1 MRAPVWIYMSAVILI
16 ASGVILPEIL
26 AAMQSDYSSVGHY
39 LSELGAVGAPYAEIT
54 NLFGFLP
61 VAITSVILLLFI
73 ATRRLSDRGGQIG
86 AVLLMF
92 GLSAGYGIAVGFPCD
107 LGCPIE
113 GSARQAVH
121 NLAGLVQY
129 PMGAIG
135 LVLMGVSLRRN
146 QQILGSLCL
155 FSGAAMGVGFVLML
169 APDQAGY
176 RGLWQR
182 FGDYSAFISV
192 IATPIFARR
201 ADTETGTTAL
211 SSQP

>member
-1 MRAPVWIYMSAVILI
+1 MRAPVWIYMCAVILI

-73 ATRRLSDRGGQIG
+73 ATRRLSDRGGRIG
-86 AVLLMF
+86 AVLLML

-121 NLAGLVQY
+121 NLAGLIQY

-135 LVLMGVSLRRN
+135 LVMMGVSLRRSH
-146 QQILGSLCL
+146 QRLGSLCL

-176 RGLWQR
+176 RGMWQR
-182 FGDYSAFISV
+182 FGDYPAFITI
-192 IATPIFARR
+192 IATAIFARR